1 MEPARPTQGS
11 VGSGTRDASCPKT
24 SPLNFIPKTQTI
36 APAILIC
43 LRRTVL
49 NGEHLL
55 ISCKKRQPS
64 GRRGPAPPPPP
75 PPRRALGGVF
85 VRRKRGRGMEGDIYV
100 QTVWAYDLHS
110 CWFHETF
117 TFLSRIC
124 VVSFKKQTTAV
135 ISVSHVTSQHG
146 AGGRSVLRASA
157 VLPEAWRRLWE
168 SSRLWRQPKLPSQSS
183 GSLSLATLFRPSL
196 RFCVDGAIW
205 CGHLGSVPEF

>member
-1 MEPARPTQGS
+1 M
-11 VGSGTRDASCPKT
+11 

-124 VVSFKKQTTAV
+124 VMSFKKTNDGGHFRKPRHFSARSRRAV
-135 ISVSHVTSQHG
+135 
-146 AGGRSVLRASA
+146 RAPRVRRFA
-157 VLPEAWRRLWE
+157 RGVEEALGE
-168 SSRLWRQPKLPSQSS
+168 Q
-183 GSLSLATLFRPSL
+183 PSL
-196 RFCVDGAIW
+196 EAAQAPIAEFG
-205 CGHLGSVPEF
+205 VPELGDALPAQPPFLRGRCHLVRSPGLRP